1 MRIAVIGHKRVPSR
15 EGGIEKTVE
24 KQTIR
29 MCRHGHEV
37 ILYNRSGHNI
47 FGEEF
52 DSDPAGGTIARER
65 NLRIESVPTP
75 KGFPGVPVY
84 SLLATIR
91 ALRESCDV
99 VYYHGSGSCLMIPL
113 AKIFGVSCVAFIH
126 GIDSK
131 QKKWNWFGKA
141 YLRLGEKAA
150 AKKADVCLVLSE
162 NNQTYIRDKYGT
174 DPVLTFNGT
183 ERPPQT
189 DNAQELL
196 EKNFGLK
203 KEEYILNT
211 GRIISGKG
219 LEYLIKAF
227 RSCKTEK
234 KLVIAGGVDPV
245 CRTYYREL
253 QELAKG
259 DPRIRFLGFQDESA
273 LNILYELAYAF
284 VFPSDH
290 EGMAHSLLEAMAA
303 GCCCLVSDIPENSSV
318 VKEHGLC
325 FRQGNAEDLRE
336 KLQMLLDSRETVVKY
351 REGVAEYALKTYN
364 WDDCVAQIEGIMEKI
379 TAGKKGSAEPMQT
392 RSYESVQMLKQI
404 NRNIS

>member
-24 KQTIR
+24 KQMIR

-47 FGEEF
+47 FGKEF
-52 DSDPAGGTIARER
+52 DAGTADIKKYEEQ
-65 NLRIESVPTP
+65 NMRIETVPTP
-75 KGFPGVPVY
+75 KGSLGVPVY

-113 AKIFGVSCVAFIH
+113 AKLFGVSCVAFIH

-131 QKKWNWFGKA
+131 QQKWKRFGKT
-141 YLRLGEKAA
+141 YLRLGEKTAA
-150 AKKADVCLVLSE
+150 QKADVCLVLSE
-162 NNQTYIRDKYGT
+162 NNQTYIRDTYGVV
-174 DPVLTFNGT
+174 PVLTFNGT
-183 ERPPQT
+183 ELPPQT
-189 DNAQELL
+189 DNAQNIL
-196 EKNFGLK
+196 EEKFGLK
-203 KEEYILNT
+203 KNEYILNT

-227 RSCKTEK
+227 RCCKTEK

-245 CRTYYREL
+245 CRAYY
-253 QELAKG
+253 QELREMAKG
-259 DPRIRFLGFQDESA
+259 DSRIRFLGFQDEAS

-318 VKEHGLC
+318 IKEYGIC
-325 FRQGNAEDLRE
+325 FRRGDTKDLQE
-336 KLQMLLDSRETVVKY
+336 KLQVLLESPETVAKY
-351 REGVAEYALKTYN
+351 QKGVAEYAMKTYN
-364 WDDCVAQIEGIMEKI
+364 WDDCVKQIEGIMERI
-379 TAGKKGSAEPMQT
+379 TAGDK
-392 RSYESVQMLKQI
+392 V
-404 NRNIS
+404 